1 MFLSNMIHNQT
12 MPKKRIRMSADQ
24 VLAQLQGEI
33 ASLEPREIAEI
44 ETSVLGHH
52 TRTVLAVALVEG
64 REVKQLSQKQLAE
77 LSGVPQPEISRLEGG
92 LANPTLDTM
101 VKLMVALDL
110 QMALVPAKYKLVKS

>member
-33 ASLEPREIAEI
+33 ASLEPWEIVEI
-44 ETSVLGHH
+44 ETSVLGQH

-110 QMALVPAKYKLVKS
+110 QMSLVPAKYKLVKS